1 MDLNRILA
9 LLSEVGV
16 PADVLAEADGSWQLR
31 RDLALSSAE
40 TVALQARLQQ
50 QTKAQ
55 FSLWGSCDYTLDEI
69 IALASQAGH
78 PSSEVTP

>member
-1 MDLNRILA
+1 MDLNSILT

-16 PADVLAEADGSWQLR
+16 PADVLEEADGSWQLR

-50 QTKAQ
+50 QTEAQ
-55 FSLWGSCDYTLDEI
+55 FSLWGSRDYSLDDI
-69 IALASQAGH
+69 IALAS
-78 PSSEVTP
+78 